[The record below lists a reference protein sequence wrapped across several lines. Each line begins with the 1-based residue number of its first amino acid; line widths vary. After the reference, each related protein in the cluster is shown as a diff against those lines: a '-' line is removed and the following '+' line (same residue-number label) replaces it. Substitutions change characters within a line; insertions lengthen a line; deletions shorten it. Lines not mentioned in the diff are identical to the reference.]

1 MTGVSAGP
9 AHVAGPRR
17 ARPSRMIAA
26 RPLRRGFL
34 AALLHRLSGIALAIF
49 LPLHFLA
56 LATAL
61 QGAGALETFL
71 ALTRNPWVK
80 TAEWGLVTALALH
93 LALGLRVLAIELLAW
108 RERSA
113 AIIPGAIAAAVAI
126 GLLFLLNAG

>member
-1 MTGVSAGP
+1 MS
-9 AHVAGPRR
+9 
-17 ARPSRMIAA
+17 
-26 RPLRRGFL
+26 

-56 LATAL
+56 LGTAL
-61 QGAGALETFL
+61 SGADRLDAFFN
-71 ALTRNPWVK
+71 LTHNIGIR

-93 LALGLRVLAIELLAW
+93 LALGLRLLAIELLGW

-113 AIIPGAIAAAVAI
+113 AIVPAALAAAIAT